1 MFKYDFYDRVRGKR
15 KKAYLNRMYAN
26 YMLMLGANQ
35 FKYETPS
42 FNKTNYESA
51 IMSGISAFY
60 QCNVKSSVNYKE
72 WCCTPIEPATV
83 LNNEGLP
90 TRVTTHGSDYAM
102 TMDVGNECILVSN
115 NSAHAPE
122 TYFTVIADLLAETDT
137 STKALV
143 KWSRMCPIPK
153 VTTDEEIEKYVS
165 AMKRVLD
172 GEEITVIS
180 DNSKLLGNEHSTID
194 DNVLRLTD
202 EKAIDKM
209 HFYSEFYENLIK
221 RACTLRGV
229 PFAQNSKS
237 SQSLTDELHDM
248 DIFSLLYITDC
259 YEQRKKDFTK
269 CEEFMRGKGVEFSF
283 GFDWSDIMKM
293 QIEKIKALNEK
304 PILENEQMEKQT
316 EQPEE
321 KPEKGESEG
330 KDNGKTDDGKKS
342 IDT

>member
-1 MFKYDFYDRVRGKR
+1 
-15 KKAYLNRMYAN
+15 
-26 YMLMLGANQ
+26 
-35 FKYETPS
+35 
-42 FNKTNYESA
+42 
-51 IMSGISAFY
+51 
-60 QCNVKSSVNYKE
+60 
-72 WCCTPIEPATV
+72 
-83 LNNEGLP
+83 
-90 TRVTTHGSDYAM
+90 
-102 TMDVGNECILVSN
+102 
-115 NSAHAPE
+115 
-122 TYFTVIADLLAETDT
+122 
-137 STKALV
+137 
-143 KWSRMCPIPK
+143 MCPIPK

-180 DNSKLLGNEHSTID
+180 DNSKLLGGEHSTID

-259 YEQRKKDFTK
+259 YEQRKKDFAK
-269 CEEFMRGKGVEFSF
+269 CEEFMRGKGVAFSF
-283 GFDWSDIMKM
+283 NFDWSDIMKM

-304 PILENEQMEKQT
+304 PLIENEQINDDNKNDERS
-316 EQPEE
+316 
-321 KPEKGESEG
+321 GENDGNENS
-330 KDNGKTDDGKKS
+330 KTD
-342 IDT
+342 